1 MWLNSSLDSKLLNK
15 LMISFLI
22 YCIKIFLS
30 FFVTALL
37 VTDLT
42 NNNEKDNH
50 LYIYLFTCLFSLT
63 LITIL
68 GYLNISDLGYGLGM
82 LISFL
87 IIYSLTAKL
96 NPINKIKTYVIA
108 LMASMLGMGYIFH
121 SFLFAFISYILIH
134 NRLDISRYFNLENDF
149 DVDDEQKIYLMRHR
163 L

>member
-1 MWLNSSLDSKLLNK
+1 
-15 LMISFLI
+15 MISFLI

-42 NNNEKDNH
+42 NANEKDHH
-50 LYIYLFTCLFSLT
+50 LHIYLFTCLFSLT

-96 NPINKIKTYVIA
+96 SSINKIKTYVIA
-108 LMASMLGMGYIFH
+108 LMASILGMGYIFH

-149 DVDDEQKIYLMRHR
+149 DIDDEQKDLSDETQAIEKE
-163 L
+163 